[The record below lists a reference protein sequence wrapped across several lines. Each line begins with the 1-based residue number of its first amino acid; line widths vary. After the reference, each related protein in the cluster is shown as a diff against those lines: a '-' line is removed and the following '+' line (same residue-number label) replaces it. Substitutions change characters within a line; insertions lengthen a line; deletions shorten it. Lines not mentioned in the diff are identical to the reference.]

1 MSLENSQDRPSGL
14 FRRQK
19 LYGEVRK
26 RRGVTIKGR
35 IESDGENR
43 SFEELLPTKS
53 ESGEKGYGSSK
64 KRGIHLYLLF
74 IISGRKMALPYR

>member
-1 MSLENSQDRPSGL
+1 MSLENSQDRSSGL

-26 RRGVTIKGR
+26 RRGVKIKGR

-53 ESGEKGYGSSK
+53 GSGEKGYGSSE
-64 KRGIHLYLLF
+64 KRGIRLYLLF
-74 IISGRKMALPYR
+74 TIS

>member
-1 MSLENSQDRPSGL
+1 MSLENSQDRSSGL
-14 FRRQK
+14 FRS
-19 LYGEVRK
+19 GEVRE

-53 ESGEKGYGSSK
+53 ESGEKGYGSSE

-74 IISGRKMALPYR
+74 IIS